1 MFKLFVLFLLFQ
13 CLVISQ
19 QQQPQQPTLPN
30 AENENNPQTIS
41 QATTTKG
48 TTDNVFVDPLDLGD
62 SNDSGEFISTQ
73 ATTIKGTA
81 GEFLF
86 NSHGFVGNTRFNF
99 NEPLTTTTPT
109 QQNSNRFPTM
119 SKQEKLKFDKD
130 KVITGRSLL
139 STRRARKLNWYPLK
153 ATNVAGTSFTT
164 RSCKPG
170 FGKMSLKTFAKDWG
184 YYGPHYGRY
193 GSWHAKYG
201 SRLGLY
207 WKGLGGGYNNDQY
220 GYLKYRLTKQPK
232 STFDMTK
239 RTDGMANDMNWWARR
254 SPIMYLQA
262 QAEMQFHVQSDQ
274 YHLFRLV
281 AEFSDGMA
289 NSQWLGNSFK
299 SWHSWHP
306 TSNSISSAKMCCQQE
321 KMQMTIP
328 HDGNYRIV
336 GFGYDYGG
344 SDYLYIPDDV
354 NNNKRWDNQGFCRGC
369 SKGQFSDKSDTGTC
383 KKCPVGKYNDQ
394 GK

>member
-73 ATTIKGTA
+73 ATTIKDTA

-86 NSHGFVGNTRFNF
+86 NSHGLGEENTHF
-99 NEPLTTTTPT
+99 NEPLTTTT
-109 QQNSNRFPTM
+109 QQNSNKLPTI
-119 SKQEKLKFDKD
+119 SKQAKVKIDRGKD
-130 KVITGRSLL
+130 ITGRSLL
-139 STRRARKLNWYPLK
+139 SSRKSRKLNWYPKK
-153 ATNVAGTSFTT
+153 ANNVAGTSFTT

-170 FGKMSLKTFAKDWG
+170 FGKMSLKTFGKDWG
-184 YYGPHYGRY
+184 YHGPHYAWYWPATHSRY
-193 GSWHAKYG
+193 GLH
-201 SRLGLY
+201 
-207 WKGLGGGYNNDQY
+207 WKTGAFKDMYNDKF
-220 GYLKYRLTKQPK
+220 GYLKYKLTKQPK
-232 STFDMTK
+232 STFDMTTRK
-239 RTDGMANDMNWWARR
+239 DGLAGNRYWWARR
-254 SPIMYLQA
+254 SPSMFLQA
-262 QAEMQFHVQSDQ
+262 QQEIQFHVQSDQ
-274 YHLFRLV
+274 YHMFRLV
-281 AEFSDGMA
+281 EELADGAGGARYM
-289 NSQWLGNSFK
+289 GNSFK
-299 SWHSWHP
+299 SWHSWHGI
-306 TSNSISSAKMCCQQE
+306 SNPISSAKMCCQQE

-328 HDGNYRIV
+328 YDGNYRVV
-336 GFGYDYGG
+336 GFGYDPGG
-344 SDYLYIPDDV
+344 TDYLYIPNDV

-369 SKGQFSDKSDTGTC
+369 SKGQFSDTLDTGTC
-383 KKCPVGKYNDQ
+383 KKCPVGKYSDQ

>member
-73 ATTIKGTA
+73 ATTIKDTA

-86 NSHGFVGNTRFNF
+86 NSHGFVGNTHFNF

-170 FGKMSLKTFAKDWG
+170 FGKMSLKTFGKDWG
-184 YYGPHYGRY
+184 YHGPHYARW
-193 GSWHAKYG
+193 GSWYTKYG
-201 SRLGLY
+201 SNICLRAWCWFL
-207 WKGLGGGYNNDQY
+207 
-220 GYLKYRLTKQPK
+220 
-232 STFDMTK
+232 
-239 RTDGMANDMNWWARR
+239 
-254 SPIMYLQA
+254 
-262 QAEMQFHVQSDQ
+262 
-274 YHLFRLV
+274 
-281 AEFSDGMA
+281 
-289 NSQWLGNSFK
+289 
-299 SWHSWHP
+299 SW
-306 TSNSISSAKMCCQQE
+306 
-321 KMQMTIP
+321 
-328 HDGNYRIV
+328 
-336 GFGYDYGG
+336 
-344 SDYLYIPDDV
+344 
-354 NNNKRWDNQGFCRGC
+354 
-369 SKGQFSDKSDTGTC
+369 
-383 KKCPVGKYNDQ
+383 
-394 GK
+394 

>member
-139 STRRARKLNWYPLK
+139 SSRRKLGWGGPAIQN
-153 ATNVAGTSFTT
+153 NVVGTSFAT

-170 FGKMSLKTFAKDWG
+170 FGKISLKMFGKDWG
-184 YYGPHYGRY
+184 YHGPHYAWYWPSERSYY
-193 GSWHAKYG
+193 GMHWKSWHMRDLNTDK
-201 SRLGLY
+201 
-207 WKGLGGGYNNDQY
+207 Y
-220 GYLKYRLTKQPK
+220 GYLKYHLSKQPK
-232 STFDMTK
+232 STFDMTTRK
-239 RTDGMANDMNWWARR
+239 TGLAGNRNWWARI
-254 SPIMYLQA
+254 SPSMYLQE
-262 QAEMQFHVQSDQ
+262 QTEIQFHVQSDQ
-274 YHLFRLV
+274 YHIFRLV
-281 AEFSDGMA
+281 GEFSDGVQAGYM
-289 NSQWLGNSFK
+289 GNSFK
-299 SWHSWHP
+299 RKDNRAVDDQLSLY
-306 TSNSISSAKMCCQQE
+306 KCCSQE

-328 HDGNYRIV
+328 HDGNFRVV
-336 GFGYDYGG
+336 GFGHDPGG
-344 SDYLYIPDDV
+344 TDYLDIPNDV
-354 NNNKRWDNQGFCRGC
+354 KNNLRWDNQGFCRGC
-369 SKGQFSDKSDTGTC
+369 SKGQFSDASDTGTC
-383 KKCPVGKYNDQ
+383 KKCPVGKYSDQ

>member
-73 ATTIKGTA
+73 ATTIKDTA

-86 NSHGFVGNTRFNF
+86 NSHGLGEENTHF
-99 NEPLTTTTPT
+99 NEPLKTTT
-109 QQNSNRFPTM
+109 QQNSNKLPTI
-119 SKQEKLKFDKD
+119 SKQA
-130 KVITGRSLL
+130 KVKIDRGKAVTGRSLL
-139 STRRARKLNWYPLK
+139 SSRKSRKLNWYPLIAK
-153 ATNVAGTSFTT
+153 NVAGTSFTT

-170 FGKMSLKTFAKDWG
+170 FGKMSLKTFGKDWG
-184 YYGPHYGRY
+184 YYGPHYAWYWPSSRSYY
-193 GSWHAKYG
+193 GLH
-201 SRLGLY
+201 
-207 WKGLGGGYNNDQY
+207 WKTGNLKDMYTDKF
-220 GYLKYRLTKQPK
+220 GYLKYHLTKQPQ
-232 STFDMTK
+232 STFDMTTRK
-239 RTDGMANDMNWWARR
+239 DGLAGNRYWWARR
-254 SPIMYLQA
+254 SPSMFLQA
-262 QAEMQFHVQSDQ
+262 QQEIQFHVQSDQ
-274 YHLFRLV
+274 YHMFRLV
-281 AEFSDGMA
+281 EEFADGAGGARYM
-289 NSQWLGNSFK
+289 GNSFK
-299 SWHSWHP
+299 SHHSYYDIENP
-306 TSNSISSAKMCCQQE
+306 ISSGKMCCQQE

-328 HDGNYRIV
+328 YDGNYRVV
-336 GFGYDYGG
+336 GFGYDPGG
-344 SDYLYIPDDV
+344 TDYLYIPNDV

-369 SKGQFSDKSDTGTC
+369 SKGQFSDASDTGTC